1 MILRRTFLAAL
12 TSIAIMPG
20 IASAQGKFPDKPVH
34 LIVGFAAGGGTDTA
48 SRVVAEKLSQIWG
61 VSVVVENRPGA
72 DGSIAAAAVAAAA
85 PDGYTIVVVS
95 NAHTITPSTNANLAY
110 DAVESFR
117 PITML
122 ASQPNLLLLH
132 PSIEANSVQELV
144 TLAKSKPGDLTFGS
158 SGEGTSP
165 YLAMQR
171 LMMMTG
177 TEMVHVPYK
186 GSAPAVLG
194 IVSGEVDLMF
204 GAVTTTLPHVKD
216 GKLKAIAV
224 STKERIPV
232 APDVPTVAESG
243 VEGFEAA
250 SWYGA
255 LAPAGTPDDVMK
267 ALNDGFVQALTDP
280 QVNERLESAG
290 FDVVANSS
298 EEFGEQIKS
307 DIKTWGEVIANI
319 KK

>member
-1 MILRRTFLAAL
+1 MGAR
-12 TSIAIMPG
+12 G
-20 IASAQGKFPDKPVH
+20 QDKFPSETVR
-34 LIVGFAAGGGTDTA
+34 LIVGFSAGGGTDTA
-48 SRVVAEKLSQIWG
+48 SRAVAEKLAEMWG

-72 DGSIAAAAVAAAA
+72 DGSIAAAAVAAAP
-85 PDGYTIVVVS
+85 PDGHTIAIVS
-95 NAHTITPSTNANLAY
+95 NAHTITPSTTQLAY

-132 PSIEANSVQELV
+132 PSLEANTVQELIA
-144 TLAKSKPGDLTFGS
+144 LALSKPGDLTFGS

-171 LMMMTG
+171 FMMMSG

-204 GAVTTTLPHVKD
+204 GAVTTTLPHVKT
-216 GKLKAIAV
+216 GALKAIAV
-224 STKERIPV
+224 STRERIPV
-232 APDVPTVAESG
+232 APEIPTVAESG
-243 VEGFEAA
+243 LEGFEAA

-255 LAPAGTPDDVMK
+255 LTPAGTPDEIVK
-267 ALNDGFVQALTDP
+267 ALNEGFVAALTAPD
-280 QVNERLESAG
+280 VNSRLESAG

-298 EEFGEQIKS
+298 EEFGAIIKS
-307 DIKTWGEVIANI
+307 DIQTWGEVIKNI